1 MDVIIRLDHAL
12 FSILNQSISNPLFD
26 WLMPFITNQDNW
38 IVPIVLVIAALIW
51 KGGRRGR
58 FALAV
63 LLAAFIITDVICAQ
77 IIKPFFGRLRPSHA
91 DLEGIRLLVGAGGQF
106 GFVSN
111 HAANSFCAAMV
122 FGNFYNKTF
131 APLMIT
137 ASVVAFSR
145 VYVGVH
151 YPADI
156 VAGSFVG
163 IVFGFIAVKAFSAM
177 PWGVSLEIESSHEAS

>member
-77 IIKPFFGRLRPSHA
+77 IIKP
-91 DLEGIRLLVGAGGQF
+91 IR
-106 GFVSN
+106 FVQRW
-111 HAANSFCAAMV
+111 C
-122 FGNFYNKTF
+122 
-131 APLMIT
+131 
-137 ASVVAFSR
+137 
-145 VYVGVH
+145 
-151 YPADI
+151 
-156 VAGSFVG
+156 
-163 IVFGFIAVKAFSAM
+163 
-177 PWGVSLEIESSHEAS
+177 LEIIIIKHSYLL